1 MSEESFETSTFSSDA
16 VEKMFQ
22 GFHERALGKSAEE
35 NARDQLAT
43 AARNM
48 SDAIMKLSAS
58 VEVVNELTAKVQE
71 VEQLMR
77 EHPFAG
83 KSGTSLAPRADGSYG
98 VGSSFL
104 DRSPLIG
111 SMNPIAPPI
120 VIEIQ
125 HPSAGEHSTAR
136 VVGKVS
142 FADVFEGPPGC
153 VHGGFIAAAF
163 DEVLGITQSLTG
175 NPGMTGQL
183 TVRYSSPTPLNAD
196 LVFEGRIDR
205 IEGRK
210 IFTVAT
216 LMNGETKCA
225 EAEALFISMRPEVF
239 ERLLRIRRGE
249 LSE

>member
-1 MSEESFETSTFSSDA
+1 MSEESFETSTFSSEA

-120 VIEIQ
+120 AIEIQ
-125 HPSAGEHSTAR
+125 HPAAGEHSTAR

-183 TVRYSSPTPLNAD
+183 TVR
-196 LVFEGRIDR
+196 
-205 IEGRK
+205 
-210 IFTVAT
+210 
-216 LMNGETKCA
+216 
-225 EAEALFISMRPEVF
+225 
-239 ERLLRIRRGE
+239 
-249 LSE
+249 

>member
-1 MSEESFETSTFSSDA
+1 MTHLL
-16 VEKMFQ
+16 
-22 GFHERALGKSAEE
+22 FH
-35 NARDQLAT
+35 DT
-43 AARNM
+43 P
-48 SDAIMKLSAS
+48 
-58 VEVVNELTAKVQE
+58 T
-71 VEQLMR
+71 
-77 EHPFAG
+77 
-83 KSGTSLAPRADGSYG
+83 LAPRLNSEPCGTTARREILRNHRVLGAVLRKGGRCTSR
-98 VGSSFL
+98 
-104 DRSPLIG
+104 DR
-111 SMNPIAPPI
+111 
-120 VIEIQ
+120 Q
-125 HPSAGEHSTAR
+125 STAR
-136 VVGKVS
+136 VVGRVS

-225 EAEALFISMRPEVF
+225 EAEGLFISMRPEVF

>member
-1 MSEESFETSTFSSDA
+1 MSDESFETSTFSSEA

-22 GFHERALGKSAEE
+22 GFHERALGKSPEE
-35 NARDQLAT
+35 NARDQLAK

-58 VEVVNELTAKVQE
+58 VEVVNEITAKVRE

-77 EHPFAG
+77 EYPFAG

-120 VIEIQ
+120 AIEIH
-125 HPSAGEHSTAR
+125 HPAEGGHSTAR
-136 VVGKVS
+136 VVGRVS

-153 VHGGFIAAAF
+153 VHGGVIASAF

-183 TVRYSSPTPLNAD
+183 TVRYSSPTPLHAE

-216 LMNGETKCA
+216 LMNGSIEREAKRA
-225 EAEALFISMRPEVF
+225 EPSVSCCVTM
-239 ERLLRIRRGE
+239 
-249 LSE
+249 

>member
-1 MSEESFETSTFSSDA
+1 MNDESVENNTFSPEA

-22 GFHERALGKSAEE
+22 GFHERAIGKSPEE
-35 NARDQLAT
+35 TARDQLAV

-48 SDAIMKLSAS
+48 SDAMMKLSAS
-58 VEVVNELTAKVQE
+58 VDVVNNLTSMVNE

-83 KSGTSLAPRADGSYG
+83 KTGTSLAPRADGSYG
-98 VGSSFL
+98 VGNSFL
-104 DRSPLIG
+104 DRSPIIG
-111 SMNPIAPPI
+111 SMNPIAPPMT
-120 VIEIQ
+120 IEIHQ
-125 HPSAGEHSTAR
+125 PTAGDHSTAR
-136 VVGKVS
+136 VVGRVS

-163 DEVLGITQSLTG
+163 DEVLGLTQSLTG

-183 TVRYSSPTPLNAD
+183 TVRYSSPTPLNSE
-196 LVFEGRIDR
+196 LVCEGRIDR

-225 EAEALFISMRPEVF
+225 EAEGLFISMRPEVF

>member
-1 MSEESFETSTFSSDA
+1 MSDESFETSTFSSEA

-22 GFHERALGKSAEE
+22 GFHERALGKSPEE
-35 NARDQLAT
+35 VARDQLAA

-48 SDAIMKLSAS
+48 TDAIMKLSAG
-58 VEVVNELTAKVQE
+58 VDVVNELTVKVQE

-77 EHPFAG
+77 EHPFTG
-83 KSGTSLAPRADGSYG
+83 KNGTSLAPRADGSYG
-98 VGSSFL
+98 VGNSFL
-104 DRSPLIG
+104 DRSPIIG
-111 SMNPIAPPI
+111 SMNPVAPPMT
-120 VIEIQ
+120 IEIRQ
-125 HPSAGEHSTAR
+125 LTAGDHSTAR
-136 VVGKVS
+136 VVGRVS

-153 VHGGFIAAAF
+153 VHGGVIAAAF

-183 TVRYSSPTPLNAD
+183 TVRYSSPTPLHAE

-225 EAEALFISMRPEVF
+225 EAEGLFISMRPEVF